1 MPLKIERGVIAL
13 LFELLTLFV
22 APIVSGLV
30 LILFAYWLNNS
41 DNRVGFMT

>member
-1 MPLKIERGVIAL
+1 MIAL
-13 LFELLTLFV
+13 LFELLTLFI

-30 LILFAYWLNNS
+30 LILFEHWINNR

>member
-1 MPLKIERGVIAL
+1 MPLKIERGEIAL

-30 LILFAYWLNNS
+30 LILFEYWLNSRNK
-41 DNRVGFMT
+41 

>member
-1 MPLKIERGVIAL
+1 MPPQNREEVIAL

-30 LILFAYWLNNS
+30 LILFEYWLNNR
-41 DNRVGFMT
+41 NK

>member
-1 MPLKIERGVIAL
+1 M

-30 LILFAYWLNNS
+30 LILFEHWINNR
-41 DNRVGFMT
+41 NK

>member
-30 LILFAYWLNNS
+30 LILFEY
-41 DNRVGFMT
+41 

>member
-1 MPLKIERGVIAL
+1 MIAL

-30 LILFAYWLNNS
+30 LILFEYWLNNR
-41 DNRVGFMT
+41 NK

>member
-1 MPLKIERGVIAL
+1 M

-30 LILFAYWLNNS
+30 SILFEYWLNNR
-41 DNRVGFMT
+41 NK

>member
-1 MPLKIERGVIAL
+1 M

-30 LILFAYWLNNS
+30 LILFGYWLNNR
-41 DNRVGFMT
+41 NK